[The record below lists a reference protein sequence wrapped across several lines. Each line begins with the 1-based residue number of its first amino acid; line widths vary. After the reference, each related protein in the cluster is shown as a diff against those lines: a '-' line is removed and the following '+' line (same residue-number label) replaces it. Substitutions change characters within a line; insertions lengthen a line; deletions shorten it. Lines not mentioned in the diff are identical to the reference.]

1 MSNSANLLM
10 LQVVA
15 SMLEGI
21 HKSKAYDDKLKVEL
35 SMSVLKQTI
44 ESLKEVAKNDRFNLP

>member
-10 LQVVA
+10 LQIVA

-21 HKSKAYDDKLKVEL
+21 QKSKAYDDKLKVEL

-44 ESLKEVAKNDRFNLP
+44 ESLKEVIKNDSFNLQ